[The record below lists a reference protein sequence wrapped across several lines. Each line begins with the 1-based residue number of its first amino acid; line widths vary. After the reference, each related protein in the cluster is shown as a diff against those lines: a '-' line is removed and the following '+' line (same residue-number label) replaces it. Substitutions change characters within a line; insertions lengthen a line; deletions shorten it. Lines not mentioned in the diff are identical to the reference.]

1 MGLLNFSS
9 DQSFYTN
16 SASREKKKRYCV
28 ALLMP
33 FFRWNGHLNKTKF
46 KLNEKRGVG
55 RDGRG
60 GGGGGTQR
68 SSQPLISRCKFVL
81 LRWHVTRY
89 EAETLNNNRI
99 KGAFAALYDAPY
111 ACVCMH
117 ARSVH
122 VGLPSC
128 DRVLYSFS
136 SSNGPQLAFA
146 HWSQAAS
153 PT

>member
-46 KLNEKRGVG
+46 KLNEKHGVG

-60 GGGGGTQR
+60 GGG
-68 SSQPLISRCKFVL
+68 
-81 LRWHVTRY
+81 
-89 EAETLNNNRI
+89 EN
-99 KGAFAALYDAPY
+99 AALVSTADKQVQIRPSAV
-111 ACVCMH
+111 ACH
-117 ARSVH
+117 TLR
-122 VGLPSC
+122 GR
-128 DRVLYSFS
+128 DFE
-136 SSNGPQLAFA
+136 
-146 HWSQAAS
+146 
-153 PT
+153 